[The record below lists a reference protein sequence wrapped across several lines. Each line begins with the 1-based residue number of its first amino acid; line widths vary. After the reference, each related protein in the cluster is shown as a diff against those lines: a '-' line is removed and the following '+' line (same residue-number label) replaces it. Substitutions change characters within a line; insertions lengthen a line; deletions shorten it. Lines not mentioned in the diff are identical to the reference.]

1 MKLTKNQKIVLV
13 IMTIVLLLIFY
24 NMFLRKEH
32 ITNIKVYEKL

>member
-13 IMTIVLLLIFY
+13 IMTIVLLLIIY

-32 ITNIKVYEKL
+32 F